1 MTNKIFLQVWVV
13 LILLTITTALIS
25 NTALSIKSAALLILG
40 IAVVKF
46 YGVSFYFMEVR
57 KAHLFWKIALL
68 FCVLLFLIISL
79 LIL

>member
-57 KAHLFWKIALL
+57 KAHLFWKITLL
-68 FCVLLFLIISL
+68 FCVLLFFIISL